1 MATSEGGFCPWVP
14 FSSGST
20 RVSDPI
26 RPMENRDQTRV
37 VTGEMPD
44 ERERG
49 FEASRRVGEDTSVEH
64 PCPNHDGNSD
74 VTRGGMERRIQDI
87 LVGKGEEMGIQKD
100 EMKAYAAEERG
111 REEGRSSSGK
121 GEEGGAHWTMRCG
134 WTRVASVA
142 WTITTAAQAQEAD
155 GGDGRE
161 AKRSTN
167 DRATA
172 KWRVFTDRARELC
185 QQKKFEEAEG
195 FLRKALQEAQ
205 VGFGDKDGHVAAAKQ
220 NLADVHRLQ
229 NKHEDAE
236 KMYGEALQLLVEAE
250 GADHPSVGA
259 LLDHMGLFYA
269 QQEKW
274 KDAEKAYR
282 KALVAKKESLGNQH
296 QEYAATLALLAEALA
311 KQKKMEAALAAM
323 EESVRVVDST
333 GLVSPV
339 VLNKR
344 MLKLASMYVQAR
356 KWGDAAN
363 WHARAIQELELNLG
377 HSHPQVALVCEDVGV
392 ELAQGGRGDSA
403 IPYLEKAA
411 KIWEE
416 VADESIQR
424 GRVLRRL
431 VMLRLASDTSPSSLD
446 SCFKDLQTSLAIAK
460 KVWTKTLND
469 WKSGPARD
477 PDVAKVVRYSLH
489 KSAEE
494 FSRTL
499 LVQGVLLHFYKNPHE
514 EKGTDPLYTCTETI
528 EDLKSCLSGQELP
541 VVISQLEASCSRLH
555 NEAAKGPFDTFRA
568 TIINML

>member
-1 MATSEGGFCPWVP
+1 
-14 FSSGST
+14 
-20 RVSDPI
+20 
-26 RPMENRDQTRV
+26 
-37 VTGEMPD
+37 
-44 ERERG
+44 
-49 FEASRRVGEDTSVEH
+49 
-64 PCPNHDGNSD
+64 
-74 VTRGGMERRIQDI
+74 
-87 LVGKGEEMGIQKD
+87 
-100 EMKAYAAEERG
+100 
-111 REEGRSSSGK
+111 
-121 GEEGGAHWTMRCG
+121 MRCG
-134 WTRVASVA
+134 WKRVASVA
-142 WTITTAAQAQEAD
+142 WTITTIARTQGVEGED
-155 GGDGRE
+155 GE
-161 AKRSTN
+161 ETKRSSN

-185 QQKKFEEAEG
+185 RQKKFEEAEG

-205 VGFGDKDGHVAAAKQ
+205 VGFGEKDGHVAAAKQ

-229 NKHEDAE
+229 NKHEEAE
-236 KMYGEALQLLVEAE
+236 KLYGEALQLLVAAE

-274 KDAEKAYR
+274 IEAENAYR

-311 KQKKMEAALAAM
+311 KQEKMEAALAAM
-323 EESVRVVDST
+323 EESVHVVDST

-344 MLKLASMYVQAR
+344 MLKLASLYVQAR
-356 KWGDAAN
+356 KWGEAAN
-363 WHARAIQELELNLG
+363 WHARSIQELELNLG
-377 HSHPQVALVCEDVGV
+377 NSHPQVALVCEDVGV
-392 ELAQGGRGDSA
+392 ELAHSGQRDSA
-403 IPYLEKAA
+403 IRYLKKAA

-416 VADESIQR
+416 AASESIQR

-431 VMLRLASDTSPSSLD
+431 VMLRLFSDTSPSSLD
-446 SCFKDLQTSLAIAK
+446 SCLKDLQTSLAIAK

-469 WKSGPARD
+469 WKSGPANGQE
-477 PDVAKVVRYSLH
+477 VSKVVRYSLH

-494 FSRTL
+494 LSRTL
-499 LVQGVLLHFYKNPHE
+499 LVHGVLLHFYKNPHE

-541 VVISQLEASCSRLH
+541 VVMSQLEASCSRLH
-555 NEAAKGPFDTFRA
+555 NEASQGSFDAIRA

>member
-1 MATSEGGFCPWVP
+1 
-14 FSSGST
+14 
-20 RVSDPI
+20 
-26 RPMENRDQTRV
+26 MENRGQTRV
-37 VTGEMPD
+37 ETGEMPD

-49 FEASRRVGEDTSVEH
+49 IEASRRVGEDTPGEH
-64 PCPNHDGNSD
+64 PCPHQDRDSD
-74 VTRGGMERRIQDI
+74 VTRGGMEGRIEEI
-87 LVGKGEEMGIQKD
+87 LVGDGGRNGDAKGRCESIHRRGTTRRGSQGPR
-100 EMKAYAAEERG
+100 RG
-111 REEGRSSSGK
+111 R

-134 WTRVASVA
+134 WTPVASVA
-142 WTITTAAQAQEAD
+142 WTITTVAQAQEAD

-161 AKRSTN
+161 TKGSTN

-172 KWRVFTDRARELC
+172 KWRVFTDRARVLC

-205 VGFGDKDGHVAAAKQ
+205 VGFGNKDGHVAAAKQ

-236 KMYGEALQLLVEAE
+236 KLYGEALQLLVEAE

-392 ELAQGGRGDSA
+392 ELARGGRGDSA

-416 VADESIQR
+416 VAGESIQR

-446 SCFKDLQTSLAIAK
+446 SCLKDLQTSLAIAK
-460 KVWTKTLND
+460 KVWRKTLND
-469 WKSGPARD
+469 WKSGPARG
-477 PDVAKVVRYSLH
+477 PDVSKVVQYSLH

-541 VVISQLEASCSRLH
+541 VVMSQLEASCSRLH
-555 NEAAKGPFDTFRA
+555 NEASKGPFDTFRA